1 VIDVNRATVE
11 LYEAKSEAELMEHLP
26 ELIPEEVLPLWEEE
40 LLALWEGRTYFR
52 GRGINRTRTGKTLH
66 IDLSWR
72 VLPGHEEDYGRVLVS
87 ILDITPQVEAE
98 EALRRVNRALARMS
112 ATLDLSEAL
121 RLIAEEIKNFVPY
134 DAFFVALVDK
144 RKGKIKPVLALEEGK
159 EIALPEL
166 PLDPK
171 ESTTAWVAVRGEPL
185 FLEDA
190 EKTPPPVPFKQVG
203 KATRAWA
210 GIPLFSRG
218 ELVGILSV
226 QGFQPLRFG
235 ERERAALL
243 ALASGAAAVLRN
255 ALLHGEVQAVAEKLR
270 RIEEVSRR
278 LKLAE
283 SKGELYEI
291 VLDAVNKVLGFTYAA
306 IMEPQEDALVI
317 VKHRG
322 YPPELAGRRLP
333 FAEGKGVTVASF
345 LANVPVYVPDV
356 EKEPRYV
363 AGLPLA
369 RSELAIPIS
378 IGERKFGVLNV
389 EHEVPEGFSS
399 EEQDLLKILAAE
411 LAVALLGLERLHRLK
426 DLGQKLIVLHALS
439 QELQRCQ
446 TQEEVCQTAV
456 EGMVKTLGFDQA
468 NIGLAQDDL
477 LVPVAHIGILGSKG
491 RPFKKGEGIAGK
503 TWASGKTFWGNV
515 EEFPEAKP
523 VDPRIKSFISVP
535 IGDRGVLQVIATK
548 PNAFAQDDVTLVE
561 ILARHIFEELRRVE
575 LEAELREQAIRDPLT
590 GLYNRRFLDE
600 VLRQE
605 LARAARYGHP
615 LSLIL
620 IDIDNFKELNDRYG
634 HLVGDEALKRVAK
647 ALRENIRQVDY
658 IFRWGGDEFCVILPE
673 TNGPGA
679 KEVVRRFQEP
689 FGILAEEPVIRLTL
703 GYASWDPRKEPTPSV
718 EDLFRRA
725 DQLLYEMKRSKP
737 NP

>member
-1 VIDVNRATVE
+1 VKKRLSELRKAGITDLRAYLQGHPEFLKESLGLLRVIDVNRATVE

-72 VLPGHEEDYGRVLVS
+72 VLPGHEEGYGRVLVS

-210 GIPLFSRG
+210 GIPLFARG

-283 SKGELYEI
+283 SKG
-291 VLDAVNKVLGFTYAA
+291 
-306 IMEPQEDALVI
+306 
-317 VKHRG
+317 
-322 YPPELAGRRLP
+322 
-333 FAEGKGVTVASF
+333 
-345 LANVPVYVPDV
+345 
-356 EKEPRYV
+356 
-363 AGLPLA
+363 
-369 RSELAIPIS
+369 
-378 IGERKFGVLNV
+378 
-389 EHEVPEGFSS
+389 SS
-399 EEQDLLKILAAE
+399 
-411 LAVALLGLERLHRLK
+411 
-426 DLGQKLIVLHALS
+426 
-439 QELQRCQ
+439 
-446 TQEEVCQTAV
+446 
-456 EGMVKTLGFDQA
+456 M
-468 NIGLAQDDL
+468 
-477 LVPVAHIGILGSKG
+477 
-491 RPFKKGEGIAGK
+491 
-503 TWASGKTFWGNV
+503 
-515 EEFPEAKP
+515 
-523 VDPRIKSFISVP
+523 KSCWMP
-535 IGDRGVLQVIATK
+535 
-548 PNAFAQDDVTLVE
+548 
-561 ILARHIFEELRRVE
+561 
-575 LEAELREQAIRDPLT
+575 
-590 GLYNRRFLDE
+590 
-600 VLRQE
+600 
-605 LARAARYGHP
+605 
-615 LSLIL
+615 
-620 IDIDNFKELNDRYG
+620 
-634 HLVGDEALKRVAK
+634 
-647 ALRENIRQVDY
+647 
-658 IFRWGGDEFCVILPE
+658 
-673 TNGPGA
+673 
-679 KEVVRRFQEP
+679 
-689 FGILAEEPVIRLTL
+689 
-703 GYASWDPRKEPTPSV
+703 
-718 EDLFRRA
+718 
-725 DQLLYEMKRSKP
+725 
-737 NP
+737 

>member
-1 VIDVNRATVE
+1 
-11 LYEAKSEAELMEHLP
+11 
-26 ELIPEEVLPLWEEE
+26 
-40 LLALWEGRTYFR
+40 
-52 GRGINRTRTGKTLH
+52 
-66 IDLSWR
+66 
-72 VLPGHEEDYGRVLVS
+72 
-87 ILDITPQVEAE
+87 
-98 EALRRVNRALARMS
+98 
-112 ATLDLSEAL
+112 
-121 RLIAEEIKNFVPY
+121 
-134 DAFFVALVDK
+134 
-144 RKGKIKPVLALEEGK
+144 
-159 EIALPEL
+159 
-166 PLDPK
+166 
-171 ESTTAWVAVRGEPL
+171 
-185 FLEDA
+185 
-190 EKTPPPVPFKQVG
+190 
-203 KATRAWA
+203 
-210 GIPLFSRG
+210 
-218 ELVGILSV
+218 
-226 QGFQPLRFG
+226 
-235 ERERAALL
+235 
-243 ALASGAAAVLRN
+243 
-255 ALLHGEVQAVAEKLR
+255 
-270 RIEEVSRR
+270 
-278 LKLAE
+278 
-283 SKGELYEI
+283 
-291 VLDAVNKVLGFTYAA
+291 
-306 IMEPQEDALVI
+306 
-317 VKHRG
+317 
-322 YPPELAGRRLP
+322 
-333 FAEGKGVTVASF
+333 
-345 LANVPVYVPDV
+345 
-356 EKEPRYV
+356 
-363 AGLPLA
+363 
-369 RSELAIPIS
+369 
-378 IGERKFGVLNV
+378 
-389 EHEVPEGFSS
+389 
-399 EEQDLLKILAAE
+399 LKILAAE

-426 DLGQKLIVLHALS
+426 DLGQKLIALHALS

-515 EEFPEAKP
+515 EDFPEAQP
-523 VDPRIKSFISVP
+523 VDPRIKSFVSVP

-600 VLRQE
+600 VLRRE
-605 LARAARYGHP
+605 LARAERYGHA

-647 ALRENIRQVDY
+647 ALRENIRRVDY

-703 GYASWDPRKEPTPSV
+703 GYATWDPRKEPTPSV

>member
-1 VIDVNRATVE
+1 
-11 LYEAKSEAELMEHLP
+11 
-26 ELIPEEVLPLWEEE
+26 
-40 LLALWEGRTYFR
+40 
-52 GRGINRTRTGKTLH
+52 
-66 IDLSWR
+66 
-72 VLPGHEEDYGRVLVS
+72 
-87 ILDITPQVEAE
+87 
-98 EALRRVNRALARMS
+98 MS

-210 GIPLFSRG
+210 GIPLFARG

-306 IMEPQEDALVI
+306 IMEPREDALVI

-345 LANVPVYVPDV
+345 LANAPVYVPDV

-389 EHEVPEGFSS
+389 EHE
-399 EEQDLLKILAAE
+399 
-411 LAVALLGLERLHRLK
+411 
-426 DLGQKLIVLHALS
+426 
-439 QELQRCQ
+439 
-446 TQEEVCQTAV
+446 
-456 EGMVKTLGFDQA
+456 
-468 NIGLAQDDL
+468 
-477 LVPVAHIGILGSKG
+477 GS
-491 RPFKKGEGIAGK
+491 
-503 TWASGKTFWGNV
+503 
-515 EEFPEAKP
+515 
-523 VDPRIKSFISVP
+523 
-535 IGDRGVLQVIATK
+535 RGVQ
-548 PNAFAQDDVTLVE
+548 F
-561 ILARHIFEELRRVE
+561 
-575 LEAELREQAIRDPLT
+575 
-590 GLYNRRFLDE
+590 
-600 VLRQE
+600 
-605 LARAARYGHP
+605 
-615 LSLIL
+615 
-620 IDIDNFKELNDRYG
+620 
-634 HLVGDEALKRVAK
+634 
-647 ALRENIRQVDY
+647 
-658 IFRWGGDEFCVILPE
+658 
-673 TNGPGA
+673 
-679 KEVVRRFQEP
+679 
-689 FGILAEEPVIRLTL
+689 
-703 GYASWDPRKEPTPSV
+703 
-718 EDLFRRA
+718 
-725 DQLLYEMKRSKP
+725 
-737 NP
+737 